1 MSAARSATTHRLR
14 ALAWGAAIGAALTG
28 CASQPLKPMAAATRP
43 ACTDVVF
50 PIYFA
55 QGSDQLTPA
64 ATQLIGIQA
73 AQVHGCRI
81 GYVSVLGLTDADG
94 PAAKNLQLSK
104 RRAVNVAQALA
115 SAGLPAPKFEVNGA
129 GETGALTDNGHP
141 VPLRRKTEVVIHALP
156 S

>member
-1 MSAARSATTHRLR
+1 MGGGGAAAGGAGGGPPPLTPLAAAAR
-14 ALAWGAAIGAALTG
+14 
-28 CASQPLKPMAAATRP
+28 PV
-43 ACTDVVF
+43 CTDVVF

-55 QGSDQLTPA
+55 QGSDELTPA
-64 ATQLIGIQA
+64 ASQLIGVQA
-73 AQVHGCRI
+73 QQVHGCRI
-81 GYVSVLGLTDADG
+81 GYVSVLGLTDAGG

-104 RRAVNVAQALA
+104 RRAANVAQALA

-156 S
+156 G